1 MFKRQTCCSWDEVF
15 LPLNTKKTFQNIPL
29 FRHNILIPSG
39 TRKQVM
45 TTQEKGLNTL
55 EDKSNRVLFFK
66 AKLPRRTNSGFEILK
81 QSILI
86 FSRLGIFRLERLG
99 IT

>member
-1 MFKRQTCCSWDEVF
+1 MFKRQPCCSWDEVF
-15 LPLNTKKTFQNIPL
+15 FTFKHKETFQNIPL

-45 TTQEKGLNTL
+45 TTQGKGLNTS

-66 AKLPRRTNSGFEILK
+66 AMKSSYLVGPILDLK
-81 QSILI
+81 FLSIL
-86 FSRLGIFRLERLG
+86 F
-99 IT
+99 

>member
-1 MFKRQTCCSWDEVF
+1 MFKQQTCCSWDEVF

-45 TTQEKGLNTL
+45 TTQEKGLNTS

-66 AKLPRRTNSGFEILK
+66 AMKSSYLVGPILDLK
-81 QSILI
+81 FLSNL
-86 FSRLGIFRLERLG
+86 F
-99 IT
+99 